1 MLTGA
6 SAKNLILGDIIA
18 SRYFKNSSEHS
29 RKRKN
34 MKLNTIRIET
44 RHKHII
50 TMMVL

>member
-18 SRYFKNSSEHS
+18 RYFKNSSEHS